1 MMDKVNECTYWFK
14 MMNYWK
20 GIIIFKI
27 ELLLILKRNLIASL
41 FMMNFLKTKIK
52 SVGEEVTGL
61 TIKKFLKW
69 ILITVSQ

>member
-1 MMDKVNECTYWFK
+1 

-41 FMMNFLKTKIK
+41 FMINFLKTKIK